1 MNKRELAMLETIGQ
15 YLKREREAR
24 HVSLEELSRGTRIN
38 KAFLEAIERD
48 DFNFFPQPNFII
60 GFLKGY
66 TRYLGLPPEEVIK
79 RYLRQAELE
88 SRKVDFRQLALF
100 PKFLPSQE
108 DRESG
113 ELKADKEISK
123 IKISKW
129 TYIQVGIILLAM
141 GFSFYLQQILKQAE
155 SPQKGMKNSSSPAV
169 FSSTSEKDGV
179 FREGTP

>member
-1 MNKRELAMLETIGQ
+1 MLETIGQ
-15 YLKREREAR
+15 YLRREREAR
-24 HVSLEELSRGTRIN
+24 NISLEELSQGTRIN

-66 TRYLGLPPEEVIK
+66 TRYLGLSSEEVIK

-88 SRKVDFRQLALF
+88 SRKIDFRQLALF
-100 PKFLPSQE
+100 PKFIPNQE
-108 DRESG
+108 DSESG
-113 ELKADKEISK
+113 TLKADKVVSK

-141 GFSFYLQQILKQAE
+141 GLSFYLQQIIRQMEA
-155 SPQKGMKNSSSPAV
+155 PPKGMKNSSLATA
-169 FSSTSEKDGV
+169 FSSTSEKEGV
-179 FREGTP
+179 FKESTP